1 LFAAIGLL
9 VFLKIKTCAEDFKIV
24 WRFALYGLTGGGLG
38 FGLGSLWITVGAQY
52 GPQLLI
58 LDWWKMME
66 FSFGFLLGG
75 FLGFAAWRS
84 NHIDWRLNPKKLI
97 TINKSFATELVS
109 VMFIGFLMYA
119 AISWLESYLDIT
131 NTRDGIFYGSLATTG
146 RVLVNFTFIGCAL
159 IMITLRWPHLAFQIA
174 VTLTFCHCVI
184 DLVTDERLFPA
195 LQSSPLLMI
204 IIIIAASL
212 VVGLLVAAFQRKP
225 SVLRSML
232 LILVWSTIAV
242 ALIRMFVNG
251 DFSFRQ
257 DHSLAQVVIGDLF
270 VFDVFMISAI
280 MVSLMVMK
288 NKAFRTLPAS

>member
-1 LFAAIGLL
+1 
-9 VFLKIKTCAEDFKIV
+9 
-24 WRFALYGLTGGGLG
+24 
-38 FGLGSLWITVGAQY
+38 
-52 GPQLLI
+52 
-58 LDWWKMME
+58 
-66 FSFGFLLGG
+66 
-75 FLGFAAWRS
+75 
-84 NHIDWRLNPKKLI
+84 
-97 TINKSFATELVS
+97 
-109 VMFIGFLMYA
+109 
-119 AISWLESYLDIT
+119 
-131 NTRDGIFYGSLATTG
+131 
-146 RVLVNFTFIGCAL
+146 
-159 IMITLRWPHLAFQIA
+159 MIT
-174 VTLTFCHCVI
+174 
-184 DLVTDERLFPA
+184 
-195 LQSSPLLMI
+195 
-204 IIIIAASL
+204 IIIAASL